1 VTGEARLRARP
12 VVIAPSILAADFAR
26 LGDEVRRVDEAGADW
41 IHIDVMDG
49 HFVPNLTIGAQVV
62 KALRAVTKRPLDTHL
77 MIAEPAR
84 YLRDFLH
91 AGSEV
96 ISFHVEA
103 VAPEGC
109 RVSRPRGF
117 ALAGGSAEQARTADA
132 ARRVIEAGRKGGARV
147 GIALNP
153 ETELDWVR
161 LFAGE
166 VDFVLFM
173 TVWPGFG
180 GQEFM
185 KEVTERMARFHAEFP
200 DLDLEVDGG
209 VTAQTAEVA
218 ARAGANLLVAGTSV
232 FRALDA
238 REAIDSIRKA
248 AVDAAAQAR

>member
-1 VTGEARLRARP
+1 MSGIAGSPARP

-62 KALRAVTKRPLDTHL
+62 KALRTVTKRPLDTHL
-77 MIAEPAR
+77 MIADPAR

-103 VAPEGC
+103 VAPEGS

-117 ALAGGSAEQARTADA
+117 ALAGGDAEQAKTADA

-153 ETELDWVR
+153 ETDLEWIR
-161 LFAGE
+161 LVAGE

-185 KEVTERMARFHAEFP
+185 TEVTARIARFRAEFP
-200 DLDLEVDGG
+200 DVDVEVDGG
-209 VTAQTAEVA
+209 VTAQTAVTA
-218 ARAGANLLVAGTSV
+218 SRAGANLFVAGTSV
-232 FRALDA
+232 FRAADA
-238 REAIDSIRKA
+238 REAIEAIRKS